1 MGVLLLVV
9 FLTIF
14 ISFQCSLYEATLYST
29 RMGALESAK
38 GKKKQRDA
46 ALRMI
51 RLKRDISVPI
61 SAILILNTLANTA
74 GATIAGMYAHKVLG
88 TVLVPLFSI
97 VFTLAILF
105 LAEIMPKTLGAV
117 YWRHVWPLIVLPL
130 QIISRLLYPAI
141 VVTRA
146 FSNLM
151 TRGKTPPP
159 VSEEEILGVIR
170 LGAREGE
177 ISYLESRMLHNIIE
191 LENKPVREIMT
202 PRTVMFV
209 LDADQTVENALQA
222 FTTAGFSRIPV
233 FEGDKDN
240 VIGYVMIHDLSS
252 AKALSSP
259 DTPVRSIVRPISFV
273 REDANCLSL
282 LTEFLKRRSHISIV
296 QDEYASLRGVVT
308 LEDLLET
315 VLGMEIVDETDRVAD
330 LQKLARK
337 RTGPAKK
344 SKKSPPAKENS
355 NE

>member
-14 ISFQCSLYEATLYST
+14 ISFQCSLYESTLYTT

-38 GKKKQRDA
+38 TKKSQKSV
-46 ALRMI
+46 ALHMI
-51 RLKRDISVPI
+51 QLKRDISVPI

-74 GATIAGMYAHKVLG
+74 GATLAGMYAHKVLG
-88 TVLVPLFSI
+88 TVLVPVFSI
-97 VFTLAILF
+97 LFTLAILF

-117 YWRHVWPLIVLPL
+117 YWRNVWPYIVWPLHV
-130 QIISRLLYPAI
+130 ISRVLYPAI
-141 VVTRA
+141 IVTRA
-146 FSNLM
+146 FSNLL
-151 TRGKTPPP
+151 TKGKMPPP

-202 PRTVMFV
+202 PRTVMFS
-209 LDADQTVENALQA
+209 LDAEQTVEDALEA
-222 FTTAGFSRIPV
+222 FASAGFTRIPV
-233 FEGDKDN
+233 FDGDKDN
-240 VIGYVMIHDLSS
+240 VIGYVMIHDLSR
-252 AKALSSP
+252 AKAQSSP
-259 DTPVRSIVRPISFV
+259 DTPVRSLVRPISFV
-273 REDANCLSL
+273 PEDANCLAL
-282 LTEFLKRRSHISIV
+282 LTQFLQRRSHISIV

-337 RTGPAKK
+337 RTGAAKGK
-344 SKKSPPAKENS
+344 KKSPPAKETS
-355 NE
+355 DE

>member
-1 MGVLLLVV
+1 MGILLTVV

-38 GKKKQRDA
+38 TKKKQKDA
-46 ALRMI
+46 AVRMI
-51 RLKRDISVPI
+51 QLKRDISVPI

-74 GATIAGMYAHKVLG
+74 GATIAGMYAHTVLG
-88 TVLVPLFSI
+88 AVLVPVFSI

-117 YWRHVWPLIVLPL
+117 YWRNVWPYIVLPL
-130 QIISRLLYPAI
+130 HLISRVLYPAI
-141 VVTRA
+141 IVTRA
-146 FSNLM
+146 FSNLL
-151 TRGKTPPP
+151 TKGKTPPP

-191 LENKPVREIMT
+191 LENKPVRDVMT
-202 PRTVMFV
+202 PRTVMFA
-209 LDADQTVENALQA
+209 LDAEQTIETALQA
-222 FTTAGFSRIPV
+222 FTSAGFSRIPV

-240 VIGYVMIHDLSS
+240 IIGYVMIHDLST

-259 DTPVRSIVRPISFV
+259 DTKVRSIIRPISFV
-273 REDANCLSL
+273 PEDANCLML
-282 LTEFLKRRSHISIV
+282 LTQFLQRRSHISIV
-296 QDEYASLRGVVT
+296 QDEYASLRGIVT

-315 VLGMEIVDETDRVAD
+315 VLGMEIIDETDRVAD

-337 RTGPAKK
+337 RPGATKRR
-344 SKKSPPAKENS
+344 KKSPSAKENS

>member
-117 YWRHVWPLIVLPL
+117 SWRHVWPLIVLPL